1 MCECRQTCC
10 CGCLSFEVEQ
20 TEKGFKV
27 NVVPKD
33 DEKRT
38 PPKRIVI
45 CCGEAPKDSAAGK
58 CCT

>member
-1 MCECRQTCC
+1 MCESKEICS
-10 CGCLSFEVEQ
+10 CGCFSFEVEP

-27 NVVPKD
+27 NVAAKD
-33 DEKRT
+33 DEKQKT
-38 PPKRIVI
+38 PKRIII